1 VLLNVAYQLLVT
13 SKGR

>member
-1 VLLNVAYQLLVT
+1 LLNVAYQLLVT